1 MHIAMYINFIQFFGC
16 QSWNLGH
23 VDWVL
28 VPYGNKEINSKKKK
42 LGPQD
47 VVKVV
52 KMDVTRPFCIKCHV
66 CVHQGTFVNMDTK
79 NKFLTFRQQPKMDFN
94 CQSYNNWKISIVIA

>member
-1 MHIAMYINFIQFFGC
+1 
-16 QSWNLGH
+16 

-42 LGPQD
+42 LGLED

-52 KMDVTRPFCIKCHV
+52 KWM
-66 CVHQGTFVNMDTK
+66 
-79 NKFLTFRQQPKMDFN
+79 
-94 CQSYNNWKISIVIA
+94 